1 MPTILRQVRRAKVT
15 ITGPTPE
22 PEVVTR
28 VRFILSDERAT
39 LVDRQGQITHAL
51 DSPTV
56 VTDGRVAVT
65 IEAGGTSWSVVAGGC
80 CGK

>member
-1 MPTILRQVRRAKVT
+1 VPTIIRQVRRAKVT

-22 PEVVTR
+22 PEIVTR

-39 LVDRQGQITHAL
+39 LIDRKGEITHAL

-56 VTDGRVAVT
+56 VSDGRVLFT
-65 IEAGGTSWSVVAGGC
+65 IEAGGTSWAVKAGGC